1 MDEIPVEPRALA
13 DTMTSSLRSPR
24 PSSWRPA
31 ATVPAGLWDA
41 KRELMV
47 VNETLR
53 WLHEHWDMS
62 DARNAN
68 PQGNDAKARAR
79 MMAWRAVR
87 PCLEPYFQE
96 EQDVIA
102 NLVRI
107 VDALAKR
114 VDALASDHA
123 RLLGAVRADLVDAAG
138 HFEDAIAGIGVGL
151 DGTASGG
158 AAGAAGSDGPEVA
171 GGEADEPLMTGSDV
185 GAAGAAGSDGPEVAG
200 KGRRVP
206 RKVGG
211 RAGATSRAAGDPDRA

>member
-24 PSSWRPA
+24 PSSWRPS

-41 KRELMV
+41 RRELMV

-53 WLHEHWDMS
+53 WLHEHWDMNA
-62 DARNAN
+62 ARNAN

-79 MMAWRAVR
+79 MVAWRAVR

-114 VDALASDHA
+114 VDALSADYA
-123 RLLGAVRADLVDAAG
+123 RLLGAVRADLIDAAG
-138 HFEDAIAGIGVGL
+138 HFEDAIAGVGL
-151 DGTASGG
+151 PVGPAGEPNGAAMEAGEAGAAAATSAEDGDGDAVEAEAAGL
-158 AAGAAGSDGPEVA
+158 AAGAVADDPE
-171 GGEADEPLMTGSDV
+171 EP
-185 GAAGAAGSDGPEVAG
+185 ER
-200 KGRRVP
+200 GRR
-206 RKVGG
+206 GG
-211 RAGATSRAAGDPDRA
+211 RRTGK